1 MEARHAAW
9 IRYVVAHPEAEP
21 EGHPHGQETPAP
33 NAVDLPISRGEAEKI
48 VASTGFIVAAPATA
62 SRRSPR
68 FTG

>member
-21 EGHPHGQETPAP
+21 EGHPHGKETPAP

-62 SRRSPR
+62 SQRSPR